1 MGERTTPFVA
11 LTFPRSG
18 SAWLI
23 DTLDSHPRVVAYG
36 ELLRR
41 GTDGALGYGADDISC
56 FPEYL
61 AARRAGTH
69 GQAVQRLV
77 YLRTVFRDRPGVGA
91 AGFKLMYGQ
100 VRESPGILQYLAL
113 RRARVVHLVRAN
125 LLDAV
130 ISYEVAKTTG
140 VFHPHHGEAVP
151 LAVVHLDANG
161 LRERLEHME
170 WSIARARSWLE
181 RYRLPRI
188 DIAYEELVGRGED
201 TFGRILRFLDVDPD
215 VQALDS
221 SLVRTTT
228 RSPMELVENADDV
241 RAVLIG
247 TRFEWMLGERQ

>member
-1 MGERTTPFVA
+1 MGKRTVPFVA

-23 DTLDSHPRVVAYG
+23 DTLDSHPGVAAYG

-113 RRARVVHLVRAN
+113 RRTRVVHLVRAN

-130 ISYEVAKTTG
+130 ISYEVAKSTG
-140 VFHPHHGEAVP
+140 VFHAHRGEHGQP
-151 LAVVHLDANG
+151 TVVSLDAGG

-170 WSIARARSWLE
+170 WAIARARSWLE

-188 DIAYEELVGRGED
+188 DIAYEELVGREED
-201 TFGRILRFLDVDPD
+201 TFGRILRFLGVVPD
-215 VQALDS
+215 VHALDS
-221 SLVRTTT
+221 SLERTTT
-228 RSPMELVENADDV
+228 RSRMELVENADDM
-241 RAVLIG
+241 RAALAG
-247 TRFEWMLGERQ
+247 TRFEWMLGERR